1 MKRIAALILSL
12 CLLLTVTSAFAEVAA
27 VETATFD
34 AFSFTPWT
42 GSYLEK
48 GDPSTGILFQCYP
61 YYADGDTGSSI
72 MAMILGGLPMDLV
85 DMSEQDKTEFVEGM
99 TSGVTSTF
107 TAQGMTV
114 TDTQVTWHDP
124 VEADGKTG
132 IYFDFRI
139 DVRYFGIDISVFESA
154 VGFYLNGDGY
164 MFVSGG
170 TAQEDAA
177 RIMEEFLATLT
188 WNK

>member
-1 MKRIAALILSL
+1 
-12 CLLLTVTSAFAEVAA
+12 
-27 VETATFD
+27 
-34 AFSFTPWT
+34 
-42 GSYLEK
+42 
-48 GDPSTGILFQCYP
+48 
-61 YYADGDTGSSI
+61 
-72 MAMILGGLPMDLV
+72 
-85 DMSEQDKTEFVEGM
+85 
-99 TSGVTSTF
+99 
-107 TAQGMTV
+107 MTV

-170 TAQEDAA
+170 TAQEDAT